1 MLRNYLTIAFRR
13 FWRQKIFTII
23 NVLGLSTGLAISLV
37 MLASVK
43 FQRSFDNFH
52 VHGDRIYKVGI
63 NLMFSNEEA
72 TSHTC
77 SGAWAE
83 AIKTNF
89 PEIEMKCRI
98 MPWGEHLFSVYD
110 ESGEHSLKFLER
122 NGAGVDST
130 FFEMFTFQ
138 FKQGNAEKALTEP
151 NSIVISEKLAKKYF
165 GTTNPI
171 GRIIEINKKYN
182 FKVTGVLQNP
192 PENTNFR
199 YEYFFP
205 VSFLSEFDID
215 VDGTI
220 GNTFQTFFLLREG
233 TSPENIRS
241 NLKEFLYSRFERDVE
256 YDPFFIS
263 LKEVVGND
271 ETSDNPF
278 VKLFMAIALFI
289 LIMACINFMNLSTA
303 TSLKRSKEIAIRKI
317 VGAHRNQLIKQ
328 LLSESIVLA
337 FISLNIAIVFSEFIV
352 EYFQRVLEI
361 KIPLYFNDFNF
372 WIQLVILTLVTGV
385 LSGSYPA
392 LFLSSFKPVKVL
404 AYTYAHGGGGKFRKI
419 LVVFQFGL
427 TILFLT
433 LTSLSYNQYRALK
446 KDKTGLET
454 ENILS
459 VPITGKIGDKY
470 EIIKNDLLKNP
481 HILSVTSS
489 DQNPTWVHSGEFL
502 WGTSPGKNE
511 NLARVLRID
520 YDFLDVF
527 GIKLIDG
534 RSFSKE
540 FPADA
545 KNSIIVNEEIVKQLE
560 IEDPIGSQFYLY
572 NEPYTIIG
580 VVEYFDFFTLN
591 LLGKTL
597 MLKLEP
603 PVSNGNVYI
612 KFEQNNDKDVLKYA
626 QKIFEEH
633 NNDYPFKWS
642 LYTEFATPIEETLK
656 SFNNSLTFFTIFGV
670 LIAALGL
677 LGLSAFMVEQ
687 KTKEIGIR
695 KAMGASISKV
705 VSIIS
710 KQFLRLILVAHFIAV
725 PLSLLVY
732 VNLRK
737 FMTIKSKGDIFIFGG
752 VSLFI
757 FLLATIIIYAVT
769 IKAARVNPADSLR
782 YE

>member
-1 MLRNYLTIAFRR
+1 MFKNYLKIAIRR

-23 NVLGLSTGLAISLV
+23 NVVGLSTGLAISIV
-37 MLASVK
+37 MLASIK
-43 FQRSFDNFH
+43 FQRSFDSFH
-52 VHGDRIYKVGI
+52 VNGENIYKIELAYMIGDA
-63 NLMFSNEEA
+63 LA

-77 SGAWAE
+77 AGAWGD
-83 AIKTNF
+83 AIKNNY

-98 MPWGEHLFSVYD
+98 MTWDEHLFSVYD
-110 ESGEHSLKFLER
+110 DRGEHALRFMES

-130 FFEMFTFQ
+130 FFEMFSFK
-138 FKQGNAEKALTEP
+138 FKQGNPKNAFKEP
-151 NSIVISEKLAKKYF
+151 NSIVLSEKIAKKYF
-165 GTTNPI
+165 GDSNPV
-171 GRIIEINKKYN
+171 GRIVEINKKYN
-182 FKVTGVLQNP
+182 LKVTAVLEEL
-192 PENTNFR
+192 PENTNFGFD
-199 YEYFFP
+199 YYFP
-205 VSFLSEFDID
+205 VSFLKDFGID
-215 VDGTI
+215 VDGTV
-220 GNTFQTFFLLREG
+220 GNSFQTYFLLRNG
-233 TSPENIRS
+233 ASPEHIRS
-241 NLKEFLYSRFERDVE
+241 SIKEFLYSRFERDVE
-256 YDPFFIS
+256 YDPSFIS
-263 LKEVVGND
+263 LKEMVGND

-278 VKLFMAIALFI
+278 VDLFMAIAIFI

-337 FISLNIAIVFSEFIV
+337 FISLNLAIVFSEFIV
-352 EYFQRVLEI
+352 EYFQKVLEI
-361 KIPLYFNDFNF
+361 NIPLYFNDFNF
-372 WIQLVILTLVTGV
+372 WIQLVILTLVTGI

-404 AYTYAHGGGGKFRKI
+404 AYSYSHGGGGKFRKI
-419 LVVFQFGL
+419 LVVFQFAL

-433 LTSLSYNQYRALK
+433 LTSLSYNQYRALQ
-446 KDKTGLET
+446 KDKEGVDT
-454 ENILS
+454 ENIIS
-459 VPITGKIGDKY
+459 VPITGKIGENYD
-470 EIIKNDLLKNP
+470 IIKNDLIKNP

-502 WGTSPGKNE
+502 WGNTPGKNE
-511 NLARVLRID
+511 NLARVLRVD

-527 GIKLIDG
+527 GIKLLDG
-534 RSFSKE
+534 RSFSKD
-540 FPADA
+540 FPGDA
-545 KNSIIVNEEIVKQLE
+545 KNSIIVNEEIVKELG

-580 VVEYFDFFTLN
+580 VIEYFDFFTLN

-597 MLKLEP
+597 MIKLEP
-603 PVSNGNVYI
+603 PVNGNIYI
-612 KFEQNNDKDVLKYA
+612 KYQPDNYKDVVKYA
-626 QKIFEEH
+626 KEIFEEH
-633 NNDYPFKWS
+633 NDNFPFNCS
-642 LYTEFATPIEETLK
+642 FYSEFATPIEKTLK

-710 KQFLRLILVAHFIAV
+710 GQFLKLILIAHLIAV

-732 VNLRK
+732 TRLRK
-737 FMTIKSKGDIFIFGG
+737 FMNVKSTGDIFIFGG

-757 FLLATIIIYAVT
+757 LLLATIIIYAVT
-769 IKAARVNPADSLR
+769 IKAARANPARSLR